1 MLPVLMEKGSSRGV
15 SSLLRPNTASPPPA
29 SQAAA
34 WGEEEEEMKVQVF
47 RPKFRGLLSALVLA
61 ELRQKS
67 HPCLRLSS
75 SHLIAP
81 QTWEAGAGAALGQ
94 ERIEP
99 LAPPW
104 PCFSGTAG
112 SLTAFRAEGWVQ
124 ARCFSQ

>member
-1 MLPVLMEKGSSRGV
+1 MLPVLMEKGSSCGV
-15 SSLLRPNTASPPPA
+15 SSLLHPNTASPPPA

-67 HPCLRLSS
+67 HLCLRLSS

-81 QTWEAGAGAALGQ
+81 QTWEAGAALGQ

-99 LAPPW
+99 LAPP
-104 PCFSGTAG
+104 GHVLVAQ
-112 SLTAFRAEGWVQ
+112 RDH
-124 ARCFSQ
+124 